1 MRDTLQTRE
10 YFDIFILEETK
21 RVEKYEKRIA
31 SGTLKEDRILPVK
44 DMLIQLKLGIIIAK
58 YSRGDSILN
67 IKNEF
72 ISLIDLLID
81 VWNRDS
87 YEDNIRIASLT
98 FLLGINDCRKEK
110 IKSKLKETPYYD
122 CLIDYILNGTN
133 SVFNKNVLSFP
144 ESYKKLLQVIE
155 EKRINVLMEYLRE
168 WYKNHDDSPWFDSH
182 KSTKV
187 NTYYGYWS
195 FEAAAISKR
204 LNLEDDSLKNE
215 LYYPYDMV
223 HFIK

>member
-58 YSRGDSILN
+58 YSRGDSILD

-72 ISLIDLLID
+72 ISLIDLLVD
-81 VWNRDS
+81 AWNRDS

-98 FLLGINDCRKEK
+98 FLLDINDYRKEK
-110 IKSKLKETPYYD
+110 IKNKLKKTP
-122 CLIDYILNGTN
+122 
-133 SVFNKNVLSFP
+133 
-144 ESYKKLLQVIE
+144 
-155 EKRINVLMEYLRE
+155 
-168 WYKNHDDSPWFDSH
+168 
-182 KSTKV
+182 
-187 NTYYGYWS
+187 
-195 FEAAAISKR
+195 
-204 LNLEDDSLKNE
+204 
-215 LYYPYDMV
+215 
-223 HFIK
+223 